1 MKRFASCC
9 LLALMLGAAP
19 PVVPPLAAQ
28 QQQGGAARD
37 EYVPV
42 AELPPDEQLPAVP
55 LVLIAYGLIWAGV
68 LVYVGLLWRR
78 LTAVR
83 KEMENL
89 KGSLRS

>member
-9 LLALMLGAAP
+9 LLALLLGAAP
-19 PVVPPLAAQ
+19 PVLLPLAAQ
-28 QQQGGAARD
+28 QQGGAAMD

-55 LVLIAYGLIWAGV
+55 LVLIAYGLIWTGV
-68 LVYVGLLWRR
+68 LVYVGLLGRR

-89 KGSLRS
+89 KQSLRS

>member
-9 LLALMLGAAP
+9 LLALLLGAAP
-19 PVVPPLAAQ
+19 PVLLPLAAQ
-28 QQQGGAARD
+28 QQGGAAMD

-89 KGSLRS
+89 KQSLRS